1 VKQAK
6 PAGSF
11 ASALAI
17 FLLLTLSAPAGSAG
31 QQPAPASSPPQP
43 AQGVARPYVRLVA
56 TGGTIANR
64 PGSRLTAEELVQS
77 VPDLDRHVRV
87 DVEQFSN
94 VPSSQLSLDQ
104 WLALARR
111 LNAILSGAPT
121 PGGVVK
127 GSPEG
132 PPDGPPD
139 GVVVTTGTDTLEEL
153 AYFLHLTVRS
163 DRPVVLVGSMR
174 RPGAVGYEGAA
185 NLLSGFR
192 VAGDARSRGRGVLVV
207 LNDEI
212 LSAREASKADAQR
225 LNAFQSRGYGS
236 LGVVDADAVVYQRQV
251 VRRHT
256 LSSEFDLAEVESLPR
271 VDVLMTYQG
280 APADLI
286 RAAVDAGARGIV
298 VATAAGATSGTQIEG
313 IRYAID
319 RKVAV
324 VFSTRTGGG
333 RIAPRPASPP
343 SNTNGP
349 DTRVVARGIAAQ
361 DLAPLKARVLL
372 MLALT
377 RTTDPVEIQRMFSE
391 Y

>member
-6 PAGSF
+6 PAGSHP
-11 ASALAI
+11 SALAVV
-17 FLLLTLSAPAGSAG
+17 LLLTLRVPAGSAS

-43 AQGVARPYVRLVA
+43 AQAAKPYVRLVA

-77 VPDLDRHVRV
+77 VPHLDRHVRV

-104 WLALARR
+104 WLVLARR
-111 LNAILSGAPT
+111 LNAILSGTPT
-121 PGGVVK
+121 PPGVAK
-127 GSPEG
+127 TSHEG

-163 DRPVVLVGSMR
+163 ERPVVLVGSMR

-212 LSAREASKADAQR
+212 LSAREATKADAQR
-225 LNAFQSRGYGS
+225 LNAFQSRNYGS

-256 LSSEFDLAEVESLPR
+256 LNSEFDLAGVESLPR

-280 APADLI
+280 APADLV

-333 RIAPRPASPP
+333 RIAPRPATLASD
-343 SNTNGP
+343 TDGP
-349 DTRVVARGIAAQ
+349 DTRVLARGIAAE

-377 RTTDPVEIQRMFSE
+377 RTTDPTEIQRMFSE